1 MEPQEEEEVSGSGDG
16 VLDLSRL
23 HLDSLAA
30 DDDVGGG
37 EERRRATRQLYLN
50 HNRLAAVPASVCL
63 FANLRLLDVS
73 NNGLSV
79 IGEDVTRL
87 TQLRT
92 FVAKNNRLDE
102 TSLPKDFGAMQ
113 LEVLNLSGNR
123 FQEIP
128 LQCTKLR
135 RLQSLSI
142 GGNRLRSIPAEI
154 ENLTS
159 LELLYLGGNFI
170 TAIPPELANLPYLSY
185 LVLCDN
191 RIQGVPPQFTRLHS
205 LRSLSLHNNLLTYLP
220 REILSLV
227 RLQELS
233 LRGNP
238 LVVRFVKE
246 MTYDPPSLLELAGRT
261 VKSRNVPYSR
271 CDLPSNLL
279 NYLDLASKCPNPKC
293 AGVYFDSCVRHIK
306 FVDFCGKYRL
316 PLMHYLCS
324 PECTSPC
331 SSNPQSDA
339 ESEDESSV
347 PADRLQRVLLG

>member
-1 MEPQEEEEVSGSGDG
+1 MEVFEGVGSGES
-16 VLDLSRL
+16 VLDLSHLNFSVVSFDSLSDKRREETKQL
-23 HLDSLAA
+23 HLC
-30 DDDVGGG
+30 
-37 EERRRATRQLYLN
+37 Y
-50 HNRLAAVPASVCL
+50 NRLTALPGSIER
-63 FANLRLLDVS
+63 FTNLEFLDLS

-79 IGEDVTRL
+79 LSEGIARL
-87 TQLRT
+87 TKLRT
-92 FVAKNNRLDE
+92 LIAKNNRLDE
-102 TSLPKDFGAMQ
+102 FSLPKEFGSLP
-113 LEVLNLSGNR
+113 LELLNLSGNR
-123 FQEIP
+123 FEEIP
-128 LQCTKLR
+128 APFMQLR
-135 RLQSLSI
+135 RLQSLSL
-142 GGNRLRSIPAEI
+142 GGNRLKSIPAEI

-159 LELLYLGGNFI
+159 LELLYLGGNLI
-170 TAIPPELANLPYLSY
+170 SDIPAELANLPVLSY

-191 RIQGVPPQFTRLHS
+191 RIQSIPPQFTRLHS

-227 RLQELS
+227 QLQELS

-238 LVVRFVKE
+238 LVVRFVKD

-261 VKSRNVPYSR
+261 IKSRNLRYSVE
-271 CDLPSNLL
+271 DLPAHLL

-339 ESEDESSV
+339 DSDDDQSV